1 MAAMMWALFILNGIN
16 TFAGEPADPFPV
28 YPSIEANIAFWKKV
42 YGTYATSQGIIH
54 DRRNLDIIYEII
66 SLKDLHSPGSAR
78 FNHKKVKQ
86 VKKTYKHLLRSL
98 AFGKSPDSDE
108 EKRIRALF
116 ADNGAQGLLKD
127 AHQNIRVQLGQKDRF
142 QAGIILSGAYVNE
155 IREIFKQ
162 YDLPPDLAYLPHV
175 ESSFNYEAYS
185 KFGAAGIWQFTR
197 GTGKRYMKIDYTVDE
212 RRDPIQATHAAAR
225 FLKENHDALG
235 NWPLAITAYNHG
247 KRGML
252 RAQQSH
258 GDYEAVFNGYNG
270 RTFGFASRNFYS
282 EFLAARE
289 VAKNYL
295 HYFGNLELT
304 KPVCRHTLVIPGYV
318 ALQDLAQHF
327 QVDEKTTKKL
337 NPALRPPVFN
347 GQKYVP
353 KGFLFHLPKKDPSV
367 PGYLADIPTDLLKD
381 RQKPSRF
388 YRVQRGDTV
397 SEIARAHKVRMNDLI
412 LANNL
417 NYRAFIYVGQNLR
430 IPVPGEK
437 IMLAAVPKANP
448 PQKTEPPMPAPIETT
463 PEKILLALATPEA
476 IVLPTQQTEPAPMP
490 APVAK
495 AKSKQTLLNA
505 PPKPAEKSLL
515 VNPAVVM
522 GNFSVQEVSDQDGK
536 IIGVIQVEPEETL
549 GHYADWL
556 QIPTQQIRR
565 LNGFVYGKPI
575 HVGQKIKI
583 PFNKMTREMFEEKRY
598 EYHKEMEEDFFAAYN
613 VEKTMTYRIEPGD
626 NVWTLCQKK
635 FDMPFWLLKK
645 YNPKMDFNR
654 LIRSK
659 ILTMPVVAKIG
670 EEPEPAYS
678 EDNGEENS
686 SP

>member
-1 MAAMMWALFILNGIN
+1 
-16 TFAGEPADPFPV
+16 
-28 YPSIEANIAFWKKV
+28 
-42 YGTYATSQGIIH
+42 
-54 DRRNLDIIYEII
+54 
-66 SLKDLHSPGSAR
+66 
-78 FNHKKVKQ
+78 
-86 VKKTYKHLLRSL
+86 
-98 AFGKSPDSDE
+98 
-108 EKRIRALF
+108 
-116 ADNGAQGLLKD
+116 
-127 AHQNIRVQLGQKDRF
+127 
-142 QAGIILSGAYVNE
+142 
-155 IREIFKQ
+155 
-162 YDLPPDLAYLPHV
+162 
-175 ESSFNYEAYS
+175 
-185 KFGAAGIWQFTR
+185 
-197 GTGKRYMKIDYTVDE
+197 
-212 RRDPIQATHAAAR
+212 
-225 FLKENHDALG
+225 
-235 NWPLAITAYNHG
+235 
-247 KRGML
+247 
-252 RAQQSH
+252 
-258 GDYEAVFNGYNG
+258 
-270 RTFGFASRNFYS
+270 
-282 EFLAARE
+282 
-289 VAKNYL
+289 
-295 HYFGNLELT
+295 
-304 KPVCRHTLVIPGYV
+304 
-318 ALQDLAQHF
+318 
-327 QVDEKTTKKL
+327 
-337 NPALRPPVFN
+337 
-347 GQKYVP
+347 
-353 KGFLFHLPKKDPSV
+353 
-367 PGYLADIPTDLLKD
+367 
-381 RQKPSRF
+381 
-388 YRVQRGDTV
+388 
-397 SEIARAHKVRMNDLI
+397 MNDLI